1 MIKIIK
7 NLIILGL
14 FSLIIMVNSH
24 SSENKI
30 LLKINNEIITSI
42 DILNELEYLQII
54 NKEFK
59 NIKKEE
65 AFKISKNSLIKEK
78 IKQIEIKR
86 IIKETK
92 IDKNVLDNLILN
104 YFKDFEILS
113 ISDFEKFQEIMEY
126 KRASDL
132 KIFSKLKAIIKPYQ
146 KLEFQKISEELEGID
161 CLYSIQNK
169 KVMNHQMIKS
179 LSQSLKQIEKHC
191 QKIKKEI
198 NNSLKKTKVKK
209 EMSPTEIILKDSEG
223 GDITSTSIF
232 EEFSII
238 AKQCQYLEKANEIT
252 DRSSPSLFPD
262 MESPEISLDYFI
274 ICLKNLFE
282 CVDLSKFKIQDTNAE
297 LKTFCWEGILQTSSI
312 CYTPYSTFLKS
323 YKRCLKKPPVYFGLS
338 NTIKKEEFFLTRD
351 KIINI

>member
-1 MIKIIK
+1 
-7 NLIILGL
+7 
-14 FSLIIMVNSH
+14 
-24 SSENKI
+24 
-30 LLKINNEIITSI
+30 
-42 DILNELEYLQII
+42 
-54 NKEFK
+54 
-59 NIKKEE
+59 
-65 AFKISKNSLIKEK
+65 
-78 IKQIEIKR
+78 
-86 IIKETK
+86 
-92 IDKNVLDNLILN
+92 
-104 YFKDFEILS
+104 
-113 ISDFEKFQEIMEY
+113 MEY
-126 KRASDL
+126 KRASDI
-132 KIFSKLKAIIKPYQ
+132 KIFSKLKSIIKPYQ

-169 KVMNHQMIKS
+169 KIMNHQMIKS
-179 LSQSLKQIEKHC
+179 LSQSLRQIEKHC

-238 AKQCQYLEKANEIT
+238 AKQCQYLEKANVIT

-282 CVDLSKFKIQDTNAE
+282 CVDLSKFKIHDKNAE

-312 CYTPYSTFLKS
+312 CYTPYSTFLKA

-338 NTIKKEEFFLTRD
+338 NIIKKEDFFLTRD

>member
-1 MIKIIK
+1 
-7 NLIILGL
+7 
-14 FSLIIMVNSH
+14 
-24 SSENKI
+24 
-30 LLKINNEIITSI
+30 
-42 DILNELEYLQII
+42 
-54 NKEFK
+54 
-59 NIKKEE
+59 
-65 AFKISKNSLIKEK
+65 
-78 IKQIEIKR
+78 
-86 IIKETK
+86 
-92 IDKNVLDNLILN
+92 
-104 YFKDFEILS
+104 
-113 ISDFEKFQEIMEY
+113 
-126 KRASDL
+126 
-132 KIFSKLKAIIKPYQ
+132 
-146 KLEFQKISEELEGID
+146 
-161 CLYSIQNK
+161 
-169 KVMNHQMIKS
+169 MNHQMIKS
-179 LSQSLKQIEKHC
+179 LSQSLRQIEKHC

-252 DRSSPSLFPD
+252 DRNSPSLFPD

-282 CVDLSKFKIQDTNAE
+282 CMDLSKFKIQDKNAE
-297 LKTFCWEGILQTSSI
+297 LKTFCWEGILQTPSI

-338 NTIKKEEFFLTRD
+338 NIIKKEDFLLTRD